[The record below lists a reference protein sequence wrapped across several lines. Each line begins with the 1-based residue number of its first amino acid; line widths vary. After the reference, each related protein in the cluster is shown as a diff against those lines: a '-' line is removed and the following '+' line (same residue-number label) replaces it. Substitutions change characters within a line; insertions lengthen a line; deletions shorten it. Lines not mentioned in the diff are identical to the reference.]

1 MPKPTFHPI
10 LTLTITAA
18 TDLDH
23 AHRFVGF
30 DGRPSTAGAKA
41 LGVNNATFAAG
52 EHASVDAIGVVLVES
67 GAAVAVGQEVT
78 PDADARAVP
87 IQSGHWPCG
96 WALDAAQGPGELIR
110 IARGI

>member
-52 EHASVDAIGVVLVES
+52 EQASVDAIGVVLVES
-67 GAAVAVGQEVT
+67 GGAVPQGAEVQAGAEGRAVALDGGK
-78 PDADARAVP
+78 PN
-87 IQSGHWPCG
+87 G
-96 WALDAAQGPGELIR
+96 WALDAAQGAGELIR